1 MNLNSID
8 SPSSHNSDWMLL
20 WFLLFIL
27 HLFFVADF
35 IDSAFLA
42 TQKTK
47 ADADFYTA
55 QRAAE
60 ANKVNN

>member
-1 MNLNSID
+1 
-8 SPSSHNSDWMLL
+8 MLL

-27 HLFFVADF
+27 HFFVVADF

-60 ANKVNN
+60 ANKVNK